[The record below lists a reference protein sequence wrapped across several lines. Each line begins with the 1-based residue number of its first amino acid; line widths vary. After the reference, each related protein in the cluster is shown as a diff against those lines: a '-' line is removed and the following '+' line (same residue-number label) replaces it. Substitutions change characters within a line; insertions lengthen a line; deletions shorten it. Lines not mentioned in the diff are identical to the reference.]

1 MIGAVSAVAFA
12 RVICCRLAA
21 CPGPVVEPGVVCPEA
36 RRLAGEIFCPALPL
50 LSIMEI
56 VAAAVAF
63 K

>member
-1 MIGAVSAVAFA
+1 
-12 RVICCRLAA
+12 LAA